1 MQPRRRSLILYGS
14 LALIAGSGAA
24 FADQATEAGT
34 PTEVVGGAPQ
44 AEATLFP
51 IPDYAGNLSSRA
63 ALTGEWGGIRTAMAE
78 RGIQVAID
86 VTQAYQGV
94 IDGGANERAD
104 YQGTADYRLLFDS
117 GKAGLWPGGFLEVH
131 AESFWGLS
139 VNTSEGALLPTNFS
153 HAVSAPAGN
162 GTYLSHLTFTQFLSE
177 RFAIT
182 AGKID
187 TSLGDHNDYAH
198 RVGRQRF
205 MNAGFNLN
213 PVTYYATPYA
223 PLGGGFIFLLGDNKQ
238 HLLSVLAWDT
248 DAAIDSADFDSLF
261 EGNTSYAAELRL
273 LTNFFGKKGHQM
285 FGVIYGDGTFSS
297 LDQSPELQFS
307 EGGVRPGIDRGTE
320 DSTWTFFYNFDQ
332 TLVADPANPGQDWG
346 VFGRFGIAD
355 QKTNL
360 IRTFYSIG
368 LGGTGLFPARAQDR
382 FGLGYYHMNLSN
394 EVDLIPTYDTENT
407 LEVFYTIQVLPSTE
421 LTADLQVIDGA
432 IKRADNAIV
441 GAVRI
446 RMMF

>member
-1 MQPRRRSLILYGS
+1 MRARKYSLMLFGAV
-14 LALIAGSGAA
+14 ALIASGGTTS
-24 FADQATEAGT
+24 ADQATAAGT
-34 PTEVVGGAPQ
+34 PTETGGAAAKAQ
-44 AEATLFP
+44 ATLFP
-51 IPDYAGNLSSRA
+51 IPDYGGNLSSRA
-63 ALTGEWGGIRTAMAE
+63 ALTGDWSGTRTAMAK
-78 RGIQVAID
+78 RGIQVSID

-104 YQGTADYRLLFDS
+104 YQGTADYRLRFDS
-117 GKAGLWPGGFLEVH
+117 GMAGLWPGGFLEVH

-153 HAVSAPAGN
+153 DALSAPAGN
-162 GTYLSHLTFTQFLSE
+162 GTYLSHLMFTQFLSE
-177 RFAIT
+177 RFAVT

-187 TSLGDHNDYAH
+187 TSLGDTNDYAH
-198 RVGRQRF
+198 GVGRQRF
-205 MNAGFNLN
+205 MNAGFALN

-223 PLGGGFIFLLGDNKQ
+223 PLGGGFIFLLGDKKQ
-238 HLLSVLAWDT
+238 HIFNILAWDSE
-248 DAAIDSADFDSLF
+248 AKIDSADFDSLF
-261 EGNTSYAAELRL
+261 EGNTSYAAALRSR
-273 LTNFFGKKGHQM
+273 TSFFGKKGHQM
-285 FGVIYGDGTFSS
+285 FAVIYGDGTFSS

-307 EGGVRPGIDRGTE
+307 EVGVRPGIDRGTE
-320 DSTWTFFYNFDQ
+320 DSTWTFYYNFDQ

-346 VFGRFGIAD
+346 LFGRFGIAD

-368 LGGTGLFPARAQDR
+368 LGGTGLFPARPHDR

-394 EVDLIPTYDTENT
+394 EVDLIPTYDTENA
-407 LEVFYTIQVLPSTE
+407 LELFYTVQVLPSTE
-421 LTADLQVIDGA
+421 VTADLQFIDGA
-432 IKRADNAIV
+432 IKGPDNAVV